1 MKKIFFLLTS
11 IAFFSVVSAQQ
22 FPTVPCETLNDQKV
36 VIPKDVKGKKTV
48 VAIAMSAKAE
58 KALRAW
64 NTPLYNSLIA
74 DGMGGLMGGRMYD
87 ANLCFVGMVRGIA
100 KLATSEIKERTKKS
114 TEKKLYDNFMI
125 TEQNVD
131 EFVKVANVKDKSE
144 PQFFVLDKDGNIIYH
159 TSGDYSDAKLNAI
172 TEKLMY

>member
-1 MKKIFFLLTS
+1 MKKLFLSFIGLILLTG
-11 IAFFSVVSAQQ
+11 ASAQQ
-22 FPTVPCETLNDQKV
+22 FPKVVCETMNDQKV
-36 VIPKDVKGKKTV
+36 VIPDDVKGKKTV

-74 DGMGGLMGGRMYD
+74 EGMGGLMGGRMYD

-100 KLATSEIKERTKKS
+100 KLATGEIKERTKKN
-114 TEKKLYDNFMI
+114 TDKKLWDNFMI
-125 TEQNVD
+125 TEQDVD
-131 EFVKVANVKDKSE
+131 EFIKVAQVKEKSE
-144 PQFFVLDKDGNIIYH
+144 PQFFVLDKDGKIIYH

-172 TEKLMY
+172 TEQLMN